1 MAVTITGMPSD
12 FAVWVGGPKAQPF
25 PDAALKATT
34 EITTKVVG
42 DGSPAG
48 YVDVWINGLHFE
60 IEGGVAVDVPIPVSQ
75 ILTTANMV

>member
-12 FAVWVGGPKAQPF
+12 LAVWVGGPTAIPF
-25 PDAALKATT
+25 PNAALKAVASV
-34 EITTKVVG
+34 TTKVVG

-48 YVDVWINGLHFE
+48 YVDVWINGIHFA
-60 IEGGVAVDVPIPVSQ
+60 IEGGVAVNVPIPVSQ